1 MKSKWIVAAAL
12 GTGALLFC
20 AAGAAAQSYNP
31 VHWFKKGPTAS
42 EQLTSNSDENKK
54 LSSQLQ
60 ALLPAKMSLV
70 DACSGFKELKDCVAA
85 LYVSHNMKIRFNCL
99 KWDVTGAQPTAGSVA
114 SCKAPEGGKALGLTK
129 AIERF
134 KPDADA
140 RTEAKNAERR
150 AQEDIKDARS

>member
-1 MKSKWIVAAAL
+1 MKSKWIVAAAV
-12 GTGALLFC
+12 GTGVFLC

-42 EQLTSNSDENKK
+42 EQLTANTDENKK
-54 LSSQLQ
+54 LSSELQ
-60 ALLPAKMSLV
+60 ALLPAKLSLV

-85 LYVSHNMKIRFNCL
+85 LHVSHNLRIRFNCL
-99 KWDVTGAQPTAGSVA
+99 KWDVTGVQPTAGSVA
-114 SCKAPEGGKALGLTK
+114 SCKAPEAGRALGLVK
-129 AIERF
+129 AIEAF

>member
-1 MKSKWIVAAAL
+1 MKSRWIVAAAL
-12 GTGALLFC
+12 AAGSVLC

-42 EQLTSNSDENKK
+42 EQLTNNGDENKK

-60 ALLPAKMSLV
+60 AILPPKMSLI
-70 DACSGFKELKDCVAA
+70 DACSFFKELKDCVAT
-85 LYVSHNMKIRFNCL
+85 LHVSHNLKIRFNCL
-99 KWDVTGAQPTAGSVA
+99 KWDVTGSQPTVGGVA
-114 SCKAPEGGKALGLTK
+114 ACRAPEGGKAMGLVK
-129 AIERF
+129 AIETF
-134 KPDADA
+134 KPDVDA

>member
-12 GTGALLFC
+12 GTGLFLC

-42 EQLTSNSDENKK
+42 EQLTANSDENKK

-60 ALLPAKMSLV
+60 AILPAKMSLV
-70 DACSGFKELKDCVAA
+70 DACSFFKDLKDCVAA
-85 LYVSHNMKIRFNCL
+85 LHVSHNLKIRFNCL
-99 KWDVTGAQPTAGSVA
+99 KWDMTGTQPTIGSVA
-114 SCKAPEGGKALGLTK
+114 SCKAPEDGKALNLTK
-129 AIERF
+129 AIETL
-134 KPDADA
+134 KPNADA